1 MSTFFKHWGD
11 RESFYNAPFPSVNHN
26 SVIRNT
32 MSLESILADLVVA
45 VNQNT
50 EAAKSNNALLARALA
65 TNVPSAP
72 VTSDTAAA
80 VEAPAKVAKTS
91 KAAKPSAP
99 AVETPAAAAP
109 VAETPPAK
117 VETPAAVVAP
127 EVTQQDIIDLA
138 TEVLNANGKDTAPL
152 VALSEKFKI
161 KRIRDID
168 APRMGAM
175 KAELL
180 ALLASAKAV

>member
-1 MSTFFKHWGD
+1 
-11 RESFYNAPFPSVNHN
+11 
-26 SVIRNT
+26 

-65 TNVPSAP
+65 TNVPAAP
-72 VTSDTAAA
+72 TTTDAAPA
-80 VEAPAKVAKTS
+80 VEAPAKAPKAPKAP
-91 KAAKPSAP
+91 KAAAP
-99 AVETPAAAAP
+99 AP
-109 VAETPPAK
+109 VAETPAPVPVAETPPPAP
-117 VETPAAVVAP
+117 VAETPAAVVAP

-168 APRMGAM
+168 AARMGAM
-175 KAELL
+175 KTELL

>member
-1 MSTFFKHWGD
+1 
-11 RESFYNAPFPSVNHN
+11 
-26 SVIRNT
+26 

-50 EAAKSNNALLARALA
+50 EAAQANNNLLARALA
-65 TNVPSAP
+65 TNVPT
-72 VTSDTAAA
+72 TSDTATA
-80 VEAPAKVAKTS
+80 VEAPAKAAKTP
-91 KAAKPSAP
+91 KAAKPAAP
-99 AVETPAAAAP
+99 AVETPAAAAAAP

>member
-1 MSTFFKHWGD
+1 
-11 RESFYNAPFPSVNHN
+11 
-26 SVIRNT
+26 

-65 TNVPSAP
+65 TNAPSAA
-72 VTSDTAAA
+72 TADAAPA
-80 VEAPAKVAKTS
+80 VEAPAKAP
-91 KAAKPSAP
+91 KAAKAAKAAAP
-99 AVETPAAAAP
+99 APAP
-109 VAETPPAK
+109 VAETPASAPAAETPPPAPV

-168 APRMGAM
+168 AARMGAM
-175 KAELL
+175 KTELL